1 MSDWYQVIANG
12 VQFASNMGTAVAAGF
27 TAFGA
32 WAAVKQLK
40 LMKRQGITSL
50 EDTLSSEYRQLA
62 STLPLRALLGE
73 PLSDEEQAKALDE
86 FYRYFDLCNH
96 QIYLHSEKRI
106 SDETWAF
113 WRDGIVTN
121 LKRPAFARAWAEIA
135 ARANGDFDELRNL
148 CPPQRVAAALKEA
161 A

>member
-1 MSDWYQVIANG
+1 VTDWL
-12 VQFASNMGTAVAAGF
+12 QFASNLGTAVAAIF

-40 LMKRQGITSL
+40 LMKRQGVTAL

-62 STLPLRALLGE
+62 STLPLPALLGE
-73 PLSDEEQAKALDE
+73 SLKDEEHHQALDE

-96 QIYLHSEKRI
+96 QIYLHDEKRI
-106 SDETWAF
+106 SDETWVF
-113 WRDGIVTN
+113 WCEGIQSN
-121 LKRPAFARAWAEIA
+121 LKRPAFARAWTEIA
-135 ARANGDFDELRNL
+135 ARANSDFDELRRL
-148 CPPQRVAAALKEA
+148 CPPGSFKPSLKEA